1 MNNKKDPAFRGL
13 FTSRDVRTM
22 LTDTIAAIATGF
34 GVAAVGVVRLSG
46 PEAVDIADRL
56 FHSRSGIRLKEA
68 ESHRMLYGTIVDPG
82 GGILDQALAV
92 VMRAPRSYTGEDV
105 VEFHCHGSP
114 VVLRAVLTALIS
126 SGARSADPG
135 EFTKRAFVNG
145 KLDLVQVEGV
155 SDLLYARSERARQLA
170 VRQVEGALSQR
181 IETMRQTLIAFL
193 AHVHASFDYPDEV
206 PEPTSQHWSEC
217 LQGILQQIDQLLAEA
232 QLGIRVRD
240 GIDTVLVGRA
250 NVGKSS
256 LMNALLRTPRAI
268 VTPVAGTTR
277 DVIEESCEI
286 AGVAFRLSDTAGIS
300 NSSDPVEREGIRRT
314 RRRAAEADLLLG
326 VFDASEPLR
335 DEDLEVLR
343 LLDQQKSIV
352 VLNKSDLPRRID
364 TEIFD
369 DRRVVSV
376 SAITGVGLDALEKA
390 MVEAA
395 EVGEPKESLL
405 TRPRQVGALRAT
417 AQAVRDVILGVEQ
430 GLTADC
436 LAVDLEEALWHL
448 GELTGETTPDE
459 IINEI
464 FSRFCVGK

>member
-1 MNNKKDPAFRGL
+1 
-13 FTSRDVRTM
+13 M
-22 LTDTIAAIATGF
+22 LADTIAAIATGV

-56 FHSRSGIRLKEA
+56 FRSRSGLSLKEA
-68 ESHRMLYGTIVDPG
+68 ESHRMLYGTIVDPE
-82 GGILDQALAV
+82 GGILDQALVV
-92 VMRAPRSYTGEDV
+92 VMRAPRSYTGEDI

-114 VVLRAVLTALIS
+114 VVLRAVLTAVIG

-155 SDLLYARSERARQLA
+155 SDLLYARSERARKLA
-170 VRQVEGALSQR
+170 ARQVEGALSES
-181 IETMRQTLIAFL
+181 IESMRQTLIGFL
-193 AHVHASFDYPDEV
+193 AHVHASIDYPDEV
-206 PEPTSQHWSEC
+206 AELTSQEWSQS
-217 LQGILQQIDQLLAEA
+217 LRGILQEIDRLLGEA
-232 QLGIRVRD
+232 QLGMRVRE
-240 GIDTVLVGRA
+240 GIDTALVGRA

-300 NSSDPVEREGIRRT
+300 DSPDPVEREGIRRT
-314 RRRAAEADLLLG
+314 VQRVAEADLLLG
-326 VFDASEPLR
+326 VFDGSEALGDQDR
-335 DEDLEVLR
+335 EVLR
-343 LLDQQKSIV
+343 LLERHKSIV
-352 VLNKSDLPRRID
+352 VLNKNDLPQRID
-364 TEIFD
+364 LEAFGGW
-369 DRRVVSV
+369 RVVSV
-376 SAITGVGLDALEKA
+376 SAVTGSGLDALERA

-395 EVGEPKESLL
+395 QVGEPKESLL

-417 AQAVRDVILGVEQ
+417 AQALRSVVSGAEEGI
-430 GLTADC
+430 TADC
-436 LAVDLEEALWHL
+436 LAVDIEQALWHL

-459 IINEI
+459 VINEI